1 LLERRGYCGIWVEH
15 HADRHI
21 VHWREA

>member
-1 LLERRGYCGIWVEH
+1 VLERRGYCGIWVEH
-15 HADRHI
+15 HEDRHI